1 MLYDDSCEKGLCS
14 DMLSADA
21 VFMLGAAYIGD
32 RPPGAAIQGEYS
44 GFIGCIQDIKLD
56 QQMLIPKEM
65 IKDPTTA
72 QNIEV
77 GFNNKVQSAISRKK
91 ATNNLLPYISSL

>member
-1 MLYDDSCEKGLCS
+1 MKLTLYDDSCEKGLCS

-32 RPPGAAIQGEYS
+32 RAPGAAIQGEYS

-77 GFNNKVQSAISRKK
+77 GLNIKKSAIV
-91 ATNNLLPYISSL
+91 